1 MIAELIDL
9 AAAWTDAELEDE
21 LCTGIGLALTDLD
34 DAPIDDHVAPRHFGE
49 AAIDAAVVAVAAAVV
64 GETGG
69 PTQEWRLLTA
79 VTGIVNHPLG
89 ERAAEAIR

>member
-34 DAPIDDHVAPRHFGE
+34 DAPIDDHVAPRHSARPRSTLLWTPSPPRWSVKQ
-49 AAIDAAVVAVAAAVV
+49 AARPRN
-64 GETGG
+64 GG
-69 PTQEWRLLTA
+69 C
-79 VTGIVNHPLG
+79 
-89 ERAAEAIR
+89 